1 MRIIIVGAGEVG
13 SHLSESL
20 SVEGHEVVLI
30 DRDSE
35 RLRRLEKKLDLL
47 TIVGNGASAQILEQ
61 GGIAQT
67 DLFIA
72 VTNIDEVNLVASILS
87 REYGVK
93 HRVAR
98 VRNEEFLS
106 PGSPLNERR
115 LGLDLLINPDRVM
128 AAEIMRLTDLSE
140 AFEFIDFAGGQVV
153 LLGYRIKEKNPI
165 CGLTLEDLR
174 EIRGIYDFVIVS
186 IVRAN
191 QAIIPRGQDIIEPGD
206 SIYLVARH
214 SEIPTLEYLLNL
226 TSKAPQRVFIIGGGR
241 VGSLVAQQMESKRV
255 DVRLVEKDPVRC
267 HKLSETLGKTIVLNL
282 DGLESRDLLDE
293 GIDRADLVISV
304 TGDDDTNILTSLLA
318 KHHGTAKCITR
329 IDRPDFIPL
338 LEKLG
343 IDMALSP
350 RLLAASTILKFVR
363 RGSIVSVA
371 SLLGTDAEVLEM
383 VVPDKARFRKRPIKE
398 LGFPHGA
405 NMGAVVR
412 NGQVF
417 IPTGDTVLEPGDDVV
432 VFSLRD
438 SVREVERFFKP

>member
-20 SVEGHEVVLI
+20 SLEGHEVVLI
-30 DRDSE
+30 DRDPE
-35 RLRRLEKKLDLL
+35 RLRRLEKKWDLL

-61 GGIAQT
+61 GGIGQT

-72 VTNIDEVNLVASILS
+72 VTNIDEVNLVASILA

-106 PGSPLNERR
+106 PGSPLNEKR

-128 AAEIMRLTDLSE
+128 AEEILRLTDLSE

-165 CGLTLEDLR
+165 CGLTLGELR

-191 QAIIPRGQDIIEPGD
+191 QALIPRGPDIIKPGD
-206 SIYLVARH
+206 SIYLVARR
-214 SEIPTLEYLLNL
+214 SEIPNLEYLLNL
-226 TSKAPQRVFIIGGGR
+226 ASKTPQRLFIIGGGR
-241 VGSLVAQQMESKRV
+241 VGFLVAQQMESKRV
-255 DVRLVEKDPVRC
+255 DVRLVEKDPDRC
-267 HKLSETLGKTIVLNL
+267 DKLSETLEKTIILNL

-293 GIDRADLVISV
+293 GIDRADLVIAA
-304 TGDDDTNILTSLLA
+304 TGDDDTNILASLLA

-343 IDMALSP
+343 IDVALSP

-363 RGSIVSVA
+363 RGSILSVA

-412 NGQVF
+412 KGKVV
-417 IPTGDTVLEPGDDVV
+417 IPTGETVLEPGDDVV
-432 VFSLRD
+432 VFSLRN
-438 SVREVERFFKP
+438 SVREVERFFEP